1 MSSPLSAAADARDDA
16 AVRIHIDGH
25 ALIVARGTSL
35 AAALM
40 GMDVAAFRRSVS
52 GEPRAPLCG
61 MGSCFE
67 CRVTVDGTPHVRACL
82 QPVHEGMEVV
92 TGE

>member
-1 MSSPLSAAADARDDA
+1 MSLPISRPAPARDEA
-16 AVRIHIDGH
+16 TVRISVDGH
-25 ALIVARGTSL
+25 PLIVPRGTSL

-52 GEPRAPLCG
+52 GEPRGPLCG

-67 CRVTVDGTPHVRACL
+67 CRVTVDGRPHVRACL
-82 QPVHEGMEVV
+82 QPVHDGMEVV

>member
-1 MSSPLSAAADARDDA
+1 MSRPFSAAADARDDA
-16 AVRIHIDGH
+16 AVRISIDGQT
-25 ALIVARGTSL
+25 LIVARGTSL

-40 GMDVAAFRRSVS
+40 GMDVLAFRRSAS
-52 GEPRAPLCG
+52 GEARAPLCG

-67 CRVTVDGTPHVRACL
+67 CRVTVDGRPHVRACL

>member
-1 MSSPLSAAADARDDA
+1 MSSPLSAAAGARDDA
-16 AVRIHIDGH
+16 EVRISIDGQT
-25 ALIVARGTSL
+25 LIVARGTSL

-40 GMDVAAFRRSVS
+40 GMDVAAFRRSLS

-67 CRVTVDGTPHVRACL
+67 CRVTVDGRTHVRACL
-82 QPVHEGMEVV
+82 EPVHEGMDVV

>member
-16 AVRIHIDGH
+16 AVRISIDGH

-40 GMDVAAFRRSVS
+40 GMDVAAFRRSVG

-67 CRVTVDGTPHVRACL
+67 CRVTVDGRPHVRACL

>member
-1 MSSPLSAAADARDDA
+1 MSITLSAVADARDDA
-16 AVRIHIDGH
+16 AVRINIDGQT
-25 ALIVARGTSL
+25 LIVARGTSL

-40 GMDVAAFRRSVS
+40 GMDVTAFRRSVS

-67 CRVTVDGTPHVRACL
+67 CRVTVDGRPHVRACL

>member
-1 MSSPLSAAADARDDA
+1 MSSPLSAAAGARDDA
-16 AVRIHIDGH
+16 AVRISIDGQT
-25 ALIVARGTSL
+25 LIVARGTSL

-67 CRVTVDGTPHVRACL
+67 CRVTVDGRPHVRACL
-82 QPVHEGMEVV
+82 QPVQEGMEVV